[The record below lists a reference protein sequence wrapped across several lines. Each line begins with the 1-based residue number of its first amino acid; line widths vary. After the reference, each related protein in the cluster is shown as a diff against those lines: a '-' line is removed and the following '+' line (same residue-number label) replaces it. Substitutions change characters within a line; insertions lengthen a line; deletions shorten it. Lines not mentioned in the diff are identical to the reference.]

1 MDFYRINERQAK
13 DDVIELY
20 PDFKVGR
27 SKDLMVRGKAFYAI
41 WDEKVGLW
49 STDEY
54 DVQRLVDEDLMRHKE
69 IIEKKTEKRVKVK
82 LMSNFSTGIWKDFRS
97 FLNNISDSSQQ
108 LDTTLAFSNSDVK
121 KTDYVSRRL
130 SYPLA
135 PGDMSAYEE
144 IISTLYDPEERA
156 KIEWAI
162 GAILSGDAQNIHK
175 FLVLYGPGGSGKS
188 TILNIIMALFKGYY
202 ITFEANA
209 LTSQNNAFSTEV
221 FKSNP
226 LVAIQHDGDL
236 SKIADNSKLNAVVA
250 HEEMTMNEKYKPSY
264 TARVLAFLIM
274 ATNKPVKITDAKS
287 GLIRRLIDV
296 IPSGNLIPPRRYGAL
311 ISQVDFELGAIA
323 FHCLETYRQMGKNFY
338 AQYEPTEMMLQT
350 DVFYNYIETYYDVF
364 NEQDGTTLEQAY
376 RLYKKFCEDT
386 LIEYKLPQ
394 FKFREELRNYFENFE
409 DRAMVDGNRVRSWY
423 SGFQTSRFKINIE
436 KEEALSLTLDED
448 ISIFDSI
455 AADWPAQYATASETP
470 KKKWAEVS
478 TTLADLDTTQLHY
491 IKTPL
496 HHIVIDF
503 DLKDENGDKSAELN
517 LEAASQWPPTYA
529 EYSKGGGGIHLH
541 YDYDGDVEELSRV
554 YSDGIEVKVFVGDSS
569 LRRKFS
575 KGNNIPVAVINSGL
589 PLREKKVVIDNQQ
602 VKSERKLRELIQGNL
617 KKQYVAG
624 TKPSMDFIEKI
635 LKEAYATDLVF
646 DLTDMRGPLMSFAA
660 ASQKNAIYCLG
671 VVQRLQLKSRET
683 AEQVQEQKGPSALD
697 KQYSAL
703 GLASI
708 EERRVFFDT
717 EVFPNLFVISWKYE
731 GADTITSLI
740 NPQHHEVEALLKMKL
755 EGFNNR
761 KYDNHILYAAAMGY
775 SNRDL
780 YRLSKKIISND
791 KNALFGEAYNL
802 SHADIYDYSS
812 IKQSLKWFE
821 IQLGL
826 KHMENRYDWDEPVPQ
841 DKWHEIVEYCE
852 NDVRATEAVAQDRK
866 QDYIARQILADISGF
881 TINDPTAKHAGR
893 FIFGTNRNPQTDFV
907 YTDLSKEFEG
917 YSYVPTRKE
926 GKSIYRDEVVGEGGY
941 VYAEPG
947 MYSNVALLDV
957 ASMHP
962 TSIEMLNLFGP
973 YTERFSQIKQARIA
987 IKRGE
992 FDQARKMLDGALVPY
1007 LQDTSDKVALTGLSD
1022 ALKLV
1027 INLVYGFTSA
1037 TFPNLFKDPRNVDN
1051 IVAKRGALFMIDLKH
1066 AVQDFVGKDG
1076 QKWTVAHI
1084 KTDSIKIPDATPE
1097 IIEFVMEFGEKW
1109 GYDFEHEAT
1118 YEKMALV
1125 NQSTYIAWVAPGRK
1139 PGYWQATGA
1148 EFQHPYVYKKLF
1160 TRENIEFADLREPKF
1175 VKTGGG
1181 MFLDFTDEGQ
1191 ASAEGK
1197 IDELTFIGKAGQ
1209 FTPVREG
1216 GGLLV
1221 REKDGK
1227 FHAVAGTKGY
1237 RWLESVMVE
1246 TLEKQDVIDT
1256 SYFDGLVD
1264 DAVATLSKFG
1274 DVEWLFERKDMVN
1287 ELAA

>member
-1 MDFYRINERQAK
+1 MDFYRINERQTK
-13 DDVIELY
+13 DDTIELY

-41 WDEKVGLW
+41 WDEKKGLW

-54 DVQRLVDEDLMRHKE
+54 DVQRLVDEDILRHKE
-69 IIEKKTEKRVKVK
+69 MIEKKTEKRVKVK
-82 LMSNFSTGIWKDFRS
+82 LMGNFSTGIWKDFRS

-121 KTDYVSRRL
+121 KNDYVSRRL

-135 PGDMSAYEE
+135 AGDMSAYEE
-144 IISTLYDPEERA
+144 IISTLYDPAERA

-162 GAILSGDAQNIHK
+162 GAILSGDAQHIHK

-209 LTSQNNAFSTEV
+209 LTGQNNAFSTEV

-236 SKIADNSKLNAVVA
+236 SKIQDNSKLNAVVA

-264 TARVLAFLIM
+264 MARVLAFLIM

-296 IPSGNLIPPRRYGAL
+296 IPSGRLIPPRRYGAL
-311 ISQVDFELGAIA
+311 VSQVDFELGAIA
-323 FHCLETYRQMGKNFY
+323 FHCLETYREMGKNFY

-350 DVFYNYIETYYDVF
+350 DVFYNFIETYYDVF
-364 NEQDGTTLEQAY
+364 NTQDGTTLEQAY

-394 FKFREELRNYFENFE
+394 FKFREELRNYFGSFE
-409 DRAMVDGNRVRSWY
+409 DRAMVDGVRVRSWY
-423 SGFQTSRFKINIE
+423 SDFQTERFKLNID
-436 KEEALSLTLDED
+436 KEEPLSLVLDED
-448 ISIFDSI
+448 ESIFDGL
-455 AADWPAQYATASETP
+455 AATWPAQYAKADESP
-470 KKKWAEVS
+470 ADGWAKVS
-478 TTLADLDTTQLHY
+478 TTLADLDTSKLHY
-491 IKTPL
+491 VRTPL
-496 HHIVIDF
+496 NHIVIDF
-503 DLKDENGDKSAELN
+503 DLKDENGEKSAELN
-517 LEAASQWPPTYA
+517 LEAASQWPPTYS

-554 YSDGIEVKVFVGDSS
+554 YSEGIEVKVFVGKSA
-569 LRRKFS
+569 LRRKFT

-589 PLREKKVVIDNQQ
+589 PLKEKKEVLDNQQ
-602 VKSERKLRELIQGNL
+602 VKSERKLRELVVRNL
-617 KKQYVAG
+617 HKEILPG
-624 TKPSMDFIEKI
+624 TKPSMDFIKKI
-635 LKEAYATDLVF
+635 LDEAYETDLVF
-646 DLTDMRGPLMSFAA
+646 DLTDMRGAIMAFAA
-660 ASQKNAIYCLG
+660 SSQKNAIYCLG
-671 VVQRLQLKSRET
+671 VLQKLKLKSREL
-683 AEQVQEQKGPSALD
+683 AAVEEQGPSALD
-697 KQYSAL
+697 RQYVEM
-703 GLASI
+703 GVASV
-708 EERRVFFDT
+708 ENRLVFIDT

-731 GADTITSLI
+731 GNDTITSLI
-740 NPQHHEVEALLKMKL
+740 NPAPHEVEEILKL
-755 EGFNNR
+755 QLVGFNNR
-761 KYDNHILYAAAMGY
+761 KYDNHILYAAAMGFN
-775 SNRDL
+775 NRDL
-780 YRLSKKIISND
+780 YRLSKRIIGNEP
-791 KNALFGEAYNL
+791 NALFGEAYNL
-802 SHADIYDYSS
+802 SHADIFDFSS

-821 IQLGL
+821 IKLGL

-841 DKWHEIVEYCE
+841 DKWPEIVSYCE
-852 NDVRATEAVAQDRK
+852 NDVVATEAVFNDRK
-866 QDYIARQILADISGF
+866 QDYVARQILADLSGF
-881 TINDPTAKHAGR
+881 SINDPTAKHAGR
-893 FIFGTNRNPQTDFV
+893 FIFGKNRNPQADFI
-907 YTDLSKEFEG
+907 YTDLSEDFPG
-917 YSYVPTRKE
+917 YTFVPTRKE
-926 GKSIYRDEVVGEGGY
+926 GKSMYRDEVVGEGGY

-962 TSIEMLNLFGP
+962 TSIELLELFGKE
-973 YTERFSQIKQARIA
+973 YTKRFSQIKGARLA
-987 IKRGE
+987 IKRGQ
-992 FDQARKMLDGALVPY
+992 FDHARKMLDGALAKY
-1007 LQDTSDKVALTGLSD
+1007 LEDTSDTVALTGLSD

-1037 TFPNLFKDPRNVDN
+1037 TFPNLFRDPRNVDN

-1066 AVQDFVGKDG
+1066 AVQDYVGKNG
-1076 QKWTVAHI
+1076 EKWTVAHI
-1084 KTDSIKIPDATPE
+1084 KTDSIKIPNATPE
-1097 IIEFVMEFGEKW
+1097 IIEFVMEFGQKW

-1160 TRENIEFADLREPKF
+1160 SKEKIEFSDLREPKF

-1181 MFLDFTDEGQ
+1181 MYLDFTEGGA
-1191 ASAEGK
+1191 ASEQGLT
-1197 IDELTFIGKAGQ
+1197 DELTFIGKAGQ
-1209 FTPVREG
+1209 FTPVKVG
-1216 GGLLV
+1216 GGLLK
-1221 REKDGK
+1221 RETNGK
-1227 FHAVAGTKGY
+1227 FNNVAGTTGY

-1246 TLEKQDVIDT
+1246 TLEKQETIDT
-1256 SYFDGLVD
+1256 KYFDGLVD
-1264 DAVATLSKFG
+1264 SAVDTLRKFG
-1274 DVEWLFERKDMVN
+1274 DVEWLFDGHEEGVPV
-1287 ELAA
+1287 